1 MRQIFKDVSAK
12 LTGWLTGTKE
22 YQRKT
27 YLVDTEVLADVDH
40 PSTKASSSTRLVADV
55 VSIEV
60 GVAQVVFLTLLHTL
74 NRHIVLVKGQQG
86 LQERI
91 YITHHLLA
99 SIPAQILQALS
110 NGLGIIGN

>member
-1 MRQIFKDVSAK
+1 MY
-12 LTGWLTGTKE
+12 T
-22 YQRKT
+22 T

-55 VSIEV
+55 VSVEV
-60 GVAQVVFLTLLHTL
+60 GVAQVVFLALLNTL
-74 NRHIVLVKGQQG
+74 NRHVVLVKGQQG

-99 SIPAQILQALS
+99 SIPAQILQLFS
-110 NGLGIIGN
+110 NRAHA